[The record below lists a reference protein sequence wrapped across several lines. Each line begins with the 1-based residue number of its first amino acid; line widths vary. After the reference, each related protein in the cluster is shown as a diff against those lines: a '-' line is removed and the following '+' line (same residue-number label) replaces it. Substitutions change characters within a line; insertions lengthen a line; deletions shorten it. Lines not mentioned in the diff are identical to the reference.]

1 MSDTTKQLLF
11 VVIMAILLL
20 LVVPIFES
28 RTGKSFTEL
37 FFGIR
42 KKKRA
47 ASGAQTAAKKEP
59 HINNG
64 SKGELTAF
72 VAQLIRFANKY
83 KLRLVAPGTVEYQ
96 GKTARLTSILVAPG
110 GMIGIYCLGYGGEI
124 GPGDRENDP
133 WKQHMNGQDTT
144 FDNPVL
150 VCQDQYK
157 LVASAMEAAGIQG
170 SIKIVTVFTNPRA
183 TLHSYPA
190 SVYTQK
196 RFMEELKGNTALR
209 SGTLDIE
216 KTALALADLAN
227 VKKRE
232 QEAAKK
238 RSEQKKSGKRR

>member
-11 VVIMAILLL
+11 VIIMAALLL
-20 LVVPIFES
+20 LVIPIFES

-42 KKKRA
+42 KKKPTSRDVSA
-47 ASGAQTAAKKEP
+47 AAKKEP

-110 GMIGIYCLGYGGEI
+110 GMIGIYCLGFGGEI
-124 GPGDRENDP
+124 NPGDKETDP

-144 FDNPVL
+144 FENPVT
-150 VCQDQYK
+150 VCQEQYK
-157 LVASAMEAAGIQG
+157 LVVSAMEAAGIQG
-170 SIKIVTVFTNPRA
+170 SLKIVTVFTNPRA
-183 TLHSYPA
+183 TLHAYPA

-196 RFMEELKGNTALR
+196 RFMEELKANTALR
-209 SGTLDIE
+209 SGSLDIE
-216 KTALALADLAN
+216 KTALALAELAN

-238 RSEQKKSGKRR
+238 RAEYKKSSKRR